1 MTADTLM
8 TAKQARFIDE
18 YLVDAN
24 GTQAAIRAGYG
35 AAGARVAAHRLLTN
49 VAISSAIEARQR
61 VDATRLSVDRNRV
74 LTGLLGAVEM
84 AREQLTPAGMVA
96 GLREISKLM
105 GFHAPRPVRVE
116 MGQAAEM
123 QRLETMSD
131 EDLAAL
137 MGQGHSKSS

>member
-1 MTADTLM
+1 MTAHTLM

-49 VAISSAIEARQR
+49 VAISSLIEARR
-61 VDATRLSVDRNRV
+61 RADATRLSVGRDRV
-74 LTGLLGAVEM
+74 LTGLLEAVEM
-84 AREQLTPAGMVA
+84 AREQLNPAGMVA

-105 GFHAPRPVRVE
+105 GFHAPRPVRLE
-116 MGQAAEM
+116 MGEAPAM

-137 MGQGHSKSS
+137 IGQGTPKST